1 MVRDER
7 HREPARAAE
16 SIALRFLGCAGRA
29 TRRRL
34 RRSSPARSCALYLR
48 RELGWP
54 LNELGR
60 IRLHKE
66 TSPAPRKPCWPLI
79 APDGIP
85 NRLSRWC
92 VWPRATWPPRLPPW
106 DAVERP
112 VRVPSR
118 ERPPN
123 TACNAPLL
131 QAQVEIEVAAGDI
144 GRAQSAADELEIVAN
159 RFESKALVASAALA
173 RGRVRLAEGDASAEQ
188 SLSEALGL
196 WNEVGAPYEAALTRL
211 CLAEAHAATD
221 NQHRA
226 GLERQAARTILEG
239 IEAAP
244 SVTHGYTSSITM
256 HPTSSRL

>member
-1 MVRDER
+1 MATER
-7 HREPARAAE
+7 AR
-16 SIALRFLGCAGRA
+16 
-29 TRRRL
+29 T
-34 RRSSPARSCALYLR
+34 
-48 RELGWP
+48 
-54 LNELGR
+54 
-60 IRLHKE
+60 
-66 TSPAPRKPCWPLI
+66 
-79 APDGIP
+79 D
-85 NRLSRWC
+85 
-92 VWPRATWPPRLPPW
+92 PPW
-106 DAVERP
+106 QGDITGAEEALLAAHRAGWDPQPALALVRLAQGDVAAAAAPIGDAVERP

-173 RGRVRLAEGDASAEQ
+173 RGRVRLAEGDAAGAEQ

-211 CLAEAHAATD
+211 CLAEAHAATG